1 MSEEGLSKRN
11 CAKTLFNICPF
22 LNRDLTFSQLK
33 SVRGSHAVITK
44 QMLQFPSAAATKV
57 TWIRASLIHEIKD
70 KTCIDV
76 SISGMGKR
84 RKIKSPPWVAQ
95 PVGSFISGKHLQVF
109 ISLRRTMFYA
119 VNAAKRKGS
128 LR

>member
-11 CAKTLFNICPF
+11 RAKTLFNICPF

-44 QMLQFPSAAATKV
+44 QMLQFPSVAARKV

-84 RKIKSPPWVAQ
+84 RKIKSS
-95 PVGSFISGKHLQVF
+95 VGSAACGLFYQWKGPSGLHL
-109 ISLRRTMFYA
+109 S
-119 VNAAKRKGS
+119 AKDNV
-128 LR
+128 LCCECC